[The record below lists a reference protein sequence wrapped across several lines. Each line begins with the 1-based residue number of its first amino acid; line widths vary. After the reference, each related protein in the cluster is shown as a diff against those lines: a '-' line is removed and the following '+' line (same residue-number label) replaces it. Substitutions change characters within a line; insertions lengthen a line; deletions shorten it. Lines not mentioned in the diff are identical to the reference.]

1 MNTID
6 ALMVTAAVLS
16 MVSAMVALI
25 WALDRVRQVNRLLDV
40 HEATIRRLNSSPK

>member
-16 MVSAMVALI
+16 MVGALTALI
-25 WALDRVRQVNRLLDV
+25 WSLDRVRRVNRLLDV
-40 HEATIRRLNSSPK
+40 HEATIRRLNNRT